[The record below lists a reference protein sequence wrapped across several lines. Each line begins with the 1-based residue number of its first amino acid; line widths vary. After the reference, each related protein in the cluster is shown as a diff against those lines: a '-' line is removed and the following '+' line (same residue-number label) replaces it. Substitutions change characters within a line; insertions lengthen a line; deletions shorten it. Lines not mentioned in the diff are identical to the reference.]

1 MDMGK
6 KIYELR
12 TQKGLTLEYG
22 RRWKE
27 HRPKMG
33 KRHDREYETGQDL
46 KSIRS
51 TRNVPCLFNGMER
64 ARAGRLP
71 KEPVPRRHDTKKY
84 HLCP

>member
-12 TQKGLTLEYG
+12 TQKGLTLEELG
-22 RRWKE
+22 N
-27 HRPKMG
+27 
-33 KRHDREYETGQDL
+33 DREYETGQDL